1 MKLTIHLLDTNE
13 SENTEEKKET
23 EENQYLH
30 LQYRMLDPYSQ
41 ILPGGSPHPAL
52 FYPTI
57 TPGTYIVHLGR

>member
-1 MKLTIHLLDTNE
+1 M
-13 SENTEEKKET
+13 EKDT

-41 ILPGGSPHPAL
+41 ILQGGSSHPAL

-57 TPGTYIVHLGR
+57 TPGICRTFRQIRVDKDWVIKNGTRPKI